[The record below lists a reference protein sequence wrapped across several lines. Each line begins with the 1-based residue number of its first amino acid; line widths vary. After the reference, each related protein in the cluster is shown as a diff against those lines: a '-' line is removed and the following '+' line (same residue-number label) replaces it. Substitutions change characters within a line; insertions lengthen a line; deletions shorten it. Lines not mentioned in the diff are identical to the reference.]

1 MSLNFGFFY
10 CTNIYPK
17 AFMFLLE
24 AWFPQVLESSF
35 SPPVPN
41 PTLELHEVQSSSLL
55 PRIPILVFERFAQVH
70 SALNPSL
77 LQWSSKEAPETIS
90 ENHVSRPSE
99 IERYCPSA
107 ISECKELALSLNS
120 IKLIWLLIFI
130 PRQILEKDVFQ

>member
-55 PRIPILVFERFAQVH
+55 PRIPILALERFAQVH

-77 LQWSSKEAPETIS
+77 LQWSSKEGPETIS

-99 IERYCPSA
+99 IERYRPSA